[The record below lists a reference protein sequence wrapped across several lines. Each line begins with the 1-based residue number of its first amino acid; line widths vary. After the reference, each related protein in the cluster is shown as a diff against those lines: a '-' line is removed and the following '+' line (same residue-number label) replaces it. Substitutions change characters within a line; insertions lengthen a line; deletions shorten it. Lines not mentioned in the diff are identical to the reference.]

1 MTVNC
6 GSFRADESYSPV
18 FVVGTDCAGAAGGV
32 EPLGAERRTR
42 GFRGGA
48 GAVVGGD
55 GEGAGDAACP
65 LFNRLAGSRLTSETV
80 VAGGPTG
87 GATAL
92 PTVIFNASGLP
103 VLSTGAT
110 AFAGTV

>member
-1 MTVNC
+1 VTVNC

-18 FVVGTDCAGAAGGV
+18 FVVGADCVGSAGGV

-48 GAVVGGD
+48 GAVVGAV
-55 GEGAGDAACP
+55 GEGAADAACP
-65 LFNRLAGSRLTSETV
+65 VFNRLAASRLTSDTV
-80 VAGGPTG
+80 AAGGPTG

-92 PTVIFNASGLP
+92 PTVIFKASGLP

-110 AFAGTV
+110 AFAGTA